1 MIMTPIT
8 MALLLFWVPLS
19 FMFINTS
26 LILPVL
32 IVIMMLIMCLENSYN
47 NYVRKQGKL

>member
-1 MIMTPIT
+1 MTPPV
-8 MALLLFWVPLS
+8 MALLLFWVPLL

-32 IVIMMLIMCLENSYN
+32 IVIMMAITCLENSYN
-47 NYVRKQGKL
+47 NYIRKHGKL